1 MDPITLGTECDL
13 HERPVESI
21 RRPSPTRAV
30 QAPILLPRRVPSIDQ
45 PGRPL
50 AEATREPHRH
60 RLGASEV
67 APPGL
72 GVRVL
77 RNDHQAAAVPRVLH
91 REDILPPAK
100 SPGVPQLD
108 GGAAQQAVPWR
119 PQQSQHNGVSLRP
132 LHTPPPA
139 SNPAARRSR
148 PRAAV
153 SGAWPQSTGW
163 PEVTARAVRSGQ
175 PGRATGCPLL
185 PLCTRVPRRSPGAS
199 GPDGHAR
206 DLGAVEIEAEVT
218 GAVEAV
224 AARGLRRAQRRGP
237 LP

>member
-21 RRPSPTRAV
+21 RQPSPTRAV

-108 GGAAQQAVPWR
+108 GGAAQQAVRWR
-119 PQQSQHNGVSLRP
+119 PQHSQHNGVSLRP
-132 LHTPPPA
+132 LHTTTRLESGRTPITTSRSSIRCMA
-139 SNPAARRSR
+139 TVNRVARGNSEGGAVGAAGPSHGMSALAAVCA
-148 PRAAV
+148 RAAKV
-153 SGAWPQSTGW
+153 AGCVRPGW
-163 PEVTARAVRSGQ
+163 SCA
-175 PGRATGCPLL
+175 
-185 PLCTRVPRRSPGAS
+185 
-199 GPDGHAR
+199 
-206 DLGAVEIEAEVT
+206 
-218 GAVEAV
+218 
-224 AARGLRRAQRRGP
+224 
-237 LP
+237 